1 MHNSGEEET
10 KWQGWEQQ
18 NCRTPNDGYEEATIA
33 GRKMHN
39 SGEEKEWQGWER
51 KNCRTPNDG
60 DEEEMKS
67 MPEGDH
73 VWSAQGCARDNRE
86 VMATAAETALWAAA
100 MGGDRMGRRTGRSF
114 RFA

>member
-1 MHNSGEEET
+1 
-10 KWQGWEQQ
+10 
-18 NCRTPNDGYEEATIA
+18 
-33 GRKMHN
+33 
-39 SGEEKEWQGWER
+39 
-51 KNCRTPNDG
+51 
-60 DEEEMKS
+60 

-73 VWSAQGCARDNRE
+73 VWLARGCARDKRE